1 MADLQDEQEATKKI
15 GRQKWVAVMAAALL
29 ASPAFALIP
38 QQSRQ
43 LTLALYFLTQ
53 TIHAF
58 VHHGDCFPGMWRRL
72 VKAGYVKNIRH
83 GGMLLFGLPTGVI
96 MAVFETMP
104 TLQRKLQLN

>member
-43 LTLALYFLTQ
+43 LTLALYFLTYVGEVIY
-53 TIHAF
+53 TVLEH
-58 VHHGDCFPGMWRRL
+58 
-72 VKAGYVKNIRH
+72 KGY
-83 GGMLLFGLPTGVI
+83 T
-96 MAVFETMP
+96 AWMP
-104 TLQRKLQLN
+104 S